1 VSRAAKNDE
10 ALIMR
15 ARFEAEGD
23 VIVVTG
29 GADGIGCALARAAA
43 QAGARVVVCDVD
55 EAAMTALADVPGI
68 STRRLDVADRA
79 EAFATLGEI
88 ERSFGRIDG
97 LVCAAAIQPRS
108 SVQQM
113 DPAEWTQVLRTN
125 LDGVVWCYQAVV
137 GGMIAR
143 RSGSIIAFTSGLAH
157 QGWPGASAYAA
168 SKAAL
173 IAFAKSAAKEIA
185 PHRVRFNLIAPGV
198 IDTPQYRSAN
208 AGADDARW
216 RASVGVG
223 QPEDAV
229 GPLLFLLSDQAT
241 MTASIIS
248 RDFAYAAHDIGSEQD
263 TGSE

>member
-1 VSRAAKNDE
+1 
-10 ALIMR
+10 MR
-15 ARFEAEGD
+15 ARFEAAGD

-29 GADGIGCALARAAA
+29 GANGIGRALACAAA

-55 EAAMTALADVPGI
+55 EPALAALADFARI
-68 STRRLDVADRA
+68 STRRLDVSDRA
-79 EAFATLGEI
+79 EVFAVLGDV
-88 ERSFGRIDG
+88 ERQFGKIDG

-108 SVQQM
+108 HVHEMEAAAWQR
-113 DPAEWTQVLRTN
+113 VLGTN

-137 GGMIAR
+137 AGMIAR
-143 RSGSIIAFTSGLAH
+143 RSGSIVAFTSGLAH

-185 PHRVRFNLIAPGV
+185 PHRVRFNLVAPGV
-198 IDTPQYRSAN
+198 IDTPQYREAN
-208 AGADDARW
+208 AGADDAYW
-216 RASVGVG
+216 RATVGVG

-248 RDFAYAAHDIGSEQD
+248 RDFAFSAQER
-263 TGSE
+263 

>member
-1 VSRAAKNDE
+1 
-10 ALIMR
+10 MR
-15 ARFEAEGD
+15 ARFEGDGD

-29 GADGIGCALARAAA
+29 GGNGIGRALARAAA
-43 QAGARVVVCDVD
+43 QAGARVVVSDVD
-55 EAAMTALADVPGI
+55 AAAMAALSDVPAL
-68 STRRLDVADRA
+68 TTVRLDVADRV
-79 EAFATLGEI
+79 EVLSVLGEV
-88 ERSFGRIDG
+88 ERRFGRIDG

-108 SVQQM
+108 PVHEM
-113 DPAEWTQVLRTN
+113 DPAEWQRVLRVN

-137 GGMIAR
+137 SGMIAR
-143 RSGSIIAFTSGLAH
+143 RSGSIIAFTSGLAQ

-185 PHRVRFNLIAPGV
+185 PHRVRFNLVAPGV
-198 IDTPQYRSAN
+198 IDTPQYREAN

-223 QPEDAV
+223 QPEDVV
-229 GPLLFLLSDQAT
+229 GTLMFLLSDQAT

-248 RDFAYAAHDIGSEQD
+248 RDFAYAAQETEGRAGER
-263 TGSE
+263 

>member
-1 VSRAAKNDE
+1 
-10 ALIMR
+10 MR
-15 ARFEAEGD
+15 ARFEGDGD

-29 GADGIGCALARAAA
+29 GANGIGRALACAAA
-43 QAGARVVVCDVD
+43 QASARVVVCDVD
-55 EAAMTALADVPGI
+55 VAAMAALSDVPGI
-68 STRRLDVADRA
+68 STLHLDVADRA
-79 EAFATLGEI
+79 EVHATLGEV

-97 LVCAAAIQPRS
+97 LVCAAAIQPRTP
-108 SVQQM
+108 VHEM
-113 DPAEWTQVLRTN
+113 EPAAWERVLRTN

-137 GGMIAR
+137 PGMIAR
-143 RSGSIIAFTSGLAH
+143 RSGSIIAFTSGLAQ

-198 IDTPQYRSAN
+198 IDTPQYREAN

-223 QPEDAV
+223 QPEDVV
-229 GPLLFLLSDQAT
+229 GALLFLLSEQAT

-248 RDFAYAAHDIGSEQD
+248 RDFAYPAQEAESEA
-263 TGSE
+263 GGR

>member
-1 VSRAAKNDE
+1 
-10 ALIMR
+10 MQ

-29 GADGIGCALARAAA
+29 GANGIGRALAHAAA
-43 QAGARVVVCDVD
+43 KAGARVVVCDVD
-55 EAAMTALADVPGI
+55 EAAMAALSDVPGI
-68 STRRLDVADRA
+68 STRRLDVSDRA
-79 EAFATLGEI
+79 DVFAVLGEV
-88 ERSFGRIDG
+88 EGQFGKIDG

-108 SVQQM
+108 AVQHIE
-113 DPAEWTQVLRTN
+113 PAEWDRVLRTN

-137 GGMIAR
+137 AGMVAR

-157 QGWPGASAYAA
+157 QGWAGASAYAA

-185 PHRVRFNLIAPGV
+185 QHRVRFNLVAPGV
-198 IDTPQYRSAN
+198 IDTPQYRTAN
-208 AGADDARW
+208 AGADDAHW
-216 RASVGVG
+216 RATVGVG

-229 GPLLFLLSDQAT
+229 GALMFLLSDQAT

-248 RDFAYAAHDIGSEQD
+248 RDFAFAAQER
-263 TGSE
+263 